1 MRGERF
7 FELSNFYKKDAIM
20 DWYYADGK
28 RKVGPISEEELK
40 LLVKSKKINMETLV
54 WRQGMKDWKELGK
67 IAKKKESSV
76 QQLRKTAGT
85 GQAVCSECG
94 RAFPE
99 DEMIS
104 FENAKVCAGCKPVFI
119 QKIKEGV
126 SVTGIMKY
134 AGFWIRFGAIF
145 IDGIILWAVQ
155 MVVYA
160 IFGIITGA
168 VMPSMPGPG
177 KSPNPSF
184 FIISQMIIT
193 LLSFVISAAY
203 DIWFVG
209 RFGATPGKMACKIK
223 IVTPDGGKV
232 SYSRALGRYFA
243 KWISSM
249 ILGIGFLMAAFDDEK
264 RTLHD
269 RICETRVIRK

>member
-1 MRGERF
+1 M
-7 FELSNFYKKDAIM
+7 N
-20 DWYYADGK
+20 WYYAEGK
-28 RKVGPISEEELK
+28 RKAGPISEEELK
-40 LLVKSKKINMETLV
+40 SLFKNRKINMETLV
-54 WRQGMKDWKELGK
+54 WRQGMKDWEELGK
-67 IAKKKESSV
+67 VTKQSQNTKEKENGT
-76 QQLRKTAGT
+76 QQFQKNAAAR
-85 GQAVCSECG
+85 QAVCSECG
-94 RAFPE
+94 RTFPE
-99 DEMIS
+99 EEMIS

-126 SVTGIMKY
+126 SVAGIMEY

-145 IDGIILWAVQ
+145 IDGIILWAFQ
-155 MVVYA
+155 MAVYA
-160 IFGIITGA
+160 VFGILTAA
-168 VMPSMPGPG
+168 VMPSMSD
-177 KSPNPSF
+177 KTSNPSF
-184 FIISQMIIT
+184 FVISQMIIT
-193 LLSFVISAAY
+193 LLSFVISASY

-223 IVTPDGGKV
+223 IVTADGGKV

-269 RICETRVIRK
+269 RICETRVTRK

>member
-1 MRGERF
+1 
-7 FELSNFYKKDAIM
+7 M
-20 DWYYADGK
+20 DWYYAEGK
-28 RKVGPISEEELK
+28 RKVGPISKEELRS
-40 LLVKSKKINMETLV
+40 LVQAKKISSKTLV
-54 WRQGMKDWKELGK
+54 WRQGMKDWQELGK
-67 IAKKKESSV
+67 LAKKKESNA
-76 QQLRKTAGT
+76 QQLDKTATT

-94 RAFPE
+94 RTFPIE
-99 DEMIS
+99 ELIS
-104 FENAKVCAGCKPVFI
+104 FENAKVCAGCKPAFI

-126 SVTGIMKY
+126 SVAGIMEY

-160 IFGIITGA
+160 VFGGITAA
-168 VMPSMPGPG
+168 VVPSMSGN
-177 KSPNPSF
+177 STNTSF
-184 FIISQMIIT
+184 FIISQVIIT

>member
-1 MRGERF
+1 M
-7 FELSNFYKKDAIM
+7 N
-20 DWYYADGK
+20 WYYADGK
-28 RKVGPISEEELK
+28 RKVGPISKEELK
-40 LLVKSKKINMETLV
+40 SLVKNKKINMETLV
-54 WRQGMKDWKELGK
+54 WRQGMKDWEALGRV
-67 IAKKKESSV
+67 AKQKKSSA
-76 QQLRKTAGT
+76 QKLQKTAAT

-99 DEMIS
+99 EEMIS
-104 FENAKVCAGCKPVFI
+104 FENAKVCAGCKPMFV

-126 SVTGIMKY
+126 NVAGIMEY

-160 IFGIITGA
+160 VFGLITAA
-168 VMPSMPGPG
+168 VMPSMP
-177 KSPNPSF
+177 SESSYPSF
-184 FIISQMIIT
+184 FIISQVVIT

>member
-1 MRGERF
+1 M
-7 FELSNFYKKDAIM
+7 N
-20 DWYYADGK
+20 WYYAEGK
-28 RKVGPISEEELK
+28 RKVGPISKEELRS
-40 LLVKSKKINMETLV
+40 LVQAKKINSETLV
-54 WRQGMKDWKELGK
+54 WRQGMKDWEALGK
-67 IAKKKESSV
+67 VAKQKERST
-76 QQLRKTAGT
+76 QKLQKTAAT

-94 RAFPE
+94 RTIPE
-99 DEMIS
+99 EELIS
-104 FENAKVCAGCKPVFI
+104 FENAKVCAGCKPMFV

-126 SVTGIMKY
+126 SVAGIMEY

-155 MVVYA
+155 MAVYA
-160 IFGIITGA
+160 VFGLITAA
-168 VMPSMPGPG
+168 VMSSMPGE
-177 KSPNPSF
+177 SSYPSL
-184 FIISQMIIT
+184 FIISQVFIT

>member
-1 MRGERF
+1 ME
-7 FELSNFYKKDAIM
+7 
-20 DWYYADGK
+20 WYYADGK
-28 RKVGPISEEELK
+28 SKVGPISKEELRS
-40 LLVKSKKINMETLV
+40 LVQAKKISSKTLV
-54 WRQGMKDWKELGK
+54 WRQGMKDWQELGK
-67 IAKKKESSV
+67 LAKKKESSSHEMPKEV
-76 QQLRKTAGT
+76 GHR
-85 GQAVCSECG
+85 QAVCSECG
-94 RAFPE
+94 RIFPKE
-99 DEMIS
+99 EMIS
-104 FENAKVCAGCKPVFI
+104 FENAKVCAGCKPAFI

-126 SVTGIMKY
+126 SVKGIMDY

-160 IFGIITGA
+160 IFGIMTAA
-168 VMPSMPGPG
+168 VMPSMPG
-177 KSPNPSF
+177 NPTNSTF
-184 FIISQMIIT
+184 FIISQVILT

-249 ILGIGFLMAAFDDEK
+249 ILGIGFLMAAFDDQK

>member
-1 MRGERF
+1 
-7 FELSNFYKKDAIM
+7 M

-28 RKVGPISEEELK
+28 RKVGPISKEELK
-40 LLVKSKKINMETLV
+40 LMVKSKKINMATLV
-54 WRQGMKDWKELGK
+54 WRQGMKDWEELGK
-67 IAKKKESSV
+67 IAKQKESSA
-76 QQLRKTAGT
+76 QQLQKTAAA

-94 RAFPE
+94 RTFPE
-99 DEMIS
+99 EEMIS

-126 SVTGIMKY
+126 SVAGVMEY

-145 IDGIILWAVQ
+145 IDGIILWTVQ

-160 IFGIITGA
+160 VFGIITA
-168 VMPSMPGPG
+168 AAIPSIPGE
-177 KSPNPSF
+177 SSNPSF
-184 FIISQMIIT
+184 FIIGQVIIT

-232 SYSRALGRYFA
+232 NYSRALGRYFA

>member
-1 MRGERF
+1 
-7 FELSNFYKKDAIM
+7 M
-20 DWYYADGK
+20 DWYYAVGK

-40 LLVKSKKINMETLV
+40 SLVKSKKINMETLV
-54 WRQGMKDWKELGK
+54 WRQGMKEWEKLGK
-67 IAKKKESSV
+67 IAKQKESST
-76 QQLRKTAGT
+76 QKLQKTAGT
-85 GQAVCSECG
+85 GQAICSECG
-94 RAFPE
+94 RTFHE

-104 FENAKVCAGCKPVFI
+104 FENAKVCAGCKPAFI

-126 SVTGIMKY
+126 SVAGIMEY

-145 IDGIILWAVQ
+145 IDGVILWAAQ

-160 IFGIITGA
+160 VFGAITAA
-168 VMPSMPGPG
+168 VMPSMPDE
-177 KSPNPSF
+177 SPNPSF
-184 FIISQMIIT
+184 FIISQVIIT

-249 ILGIGFLMAAFDDEK
+249 ILGIGFFMAAFDDEK

>member
-1 MRGERF
+1 M
-7 FELSNFYKKDAIM
+7 N
-20 DWYYADGK
+20 WYYAEGK
-28 RKVGPISEEELK
+28 RKMGPISQEELK
-40 LLVKSKKINMETLV
+40 SLFKNKKINMQTLV
-54 WRQGMKDWKELGK
+54 WRQGMKDWEELGK
-67 IAKKKESSV
+67 IVKHKENSAE
-76 QQLRKTAGT
+76 QLQNTAT
-85 GQAVCSECG
+85 ADQAVCSECG
-94 RAFPE
+94 RTFPKE
-99 DEMIS
+99 EMIS
-104 FENAKVCAGCKPVFI
+104 FENAKVCAGCKPMFV

-126 SVTGIMKY
+126 SVAGIMDY

-155 MVVYA
+155 MIVYA
-160 IFGIITGA
+160 VFGGITAA
-168 VMPSMPGPG
+168 VVPSMPGN
-177 KSPNPSF
+177 STNMSF
-184 FIISQMIIT
+184 FIFSQVIIT

>member
-1 MRGERF
+1 M
-7 FELSNFYKKDAIM
+7 N
-20 DWYYADGK
+20 WYYADGK

-40 LLVKSKKINMETLV
+40 SLVKSKKINIETLV
-54 WRQGMKDWKELGK
+54 WRQGMKDWEKLGK
-67 IAKKKESSV
+67 VAKQKESSV
-76 QQLRKTAGT
+76 QKLQQTAAT

-94 RAFPE
+94 RTFPE
-99 DEMIS
+99 EEMIS
-104 FENAKVCAGCKPVFI
+104 FENAKVCAGCKPMFV

-126 SVTGIMKY
+126 SVAGIMEY

-160 IFGIITGA
+160 VFGTITA
-168 VMPSMPGPG
+168 TAMPGN
-177 KSPNPSF
+177 STSSSF
-184 FIISQMIIT
+184 FIISQVIIT

-203 DIWFVG
+203 EIWFVG

-223 IVTPDGGKV
+223 IVTPGGGKV

>member
-1 MRGERF
+1 M
-7 FELSNFYKKDAIM
+7 N
-20 DWYYADGK
+20 WYYADGK

-40 LLVKSKKINMETLV
+40 LLVKSKKINMATLV
-54 WRQGMKDWKELGK
+54 WRQGMKDWKELSK
-67 IAKKKESSV
+67 IAKQKESSP
-76 QQLRKTAGT
+76 QQLQKTAAT

-94 RAFPE
+94 RTFPE
-99 DEMIS
+99 EEMIS

-119 QKIKEGV
+119 QKIKEGM
-126 SVTGIMKY
+126 SVAGIMEY

-145 IDGIILWAVQ
+145 IDGIIMWAVQ
-155 MVVYA
+155 MVVYSV
-160 IFGIITGA
+160 IGIITAA
-168 VMPSMPGPG
+168 VMPSMPG
-177 KSPNPSF
+177 KSSYPSF
-184 FIISQMIIT
+184 FIISQVMIT

-223 IVTPDGGKV
+223 IVTDDGEKV